1 MTHAQSP
8 TREIWTMDSDT
19 FLGRTHVVIRGRRG
33 GPGGEGGGGPKEG
46 RPMDLPVFVLPS
58 HEYYEVLYTSFF

>member
-1 MTHAQSP
+1 MLRVRPGKYGPWTHRHVFRQNSRGN
-8 TREIWTMDSDT
+8 TREKGGTG
-19 FLGRTHVVIRGRRG
+19 GR
-33 GPGGEGGGGPKEG
+33 GGGGPKEG